1 MTLGSGLPH
10 PLAPIPRAIAV
21 DPTNPRGYL
30 AGLTDGSMWATD
42 DDGESFHQVAAGQVA
57 IMSLTPAGC
66 A

>member
-1 MTLGSGLPH
+1 LPR

-42 DDGESFHQVAAGQVA
+42 DDGESFQHVLDSRAA
-57 IMSLTPAGC
+57 IMSLTPA
-66 A
+66 AV